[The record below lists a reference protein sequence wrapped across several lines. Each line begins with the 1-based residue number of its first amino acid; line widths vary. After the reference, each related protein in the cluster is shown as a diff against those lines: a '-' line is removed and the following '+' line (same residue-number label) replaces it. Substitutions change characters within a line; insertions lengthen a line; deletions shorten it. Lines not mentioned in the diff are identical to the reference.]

1 MRAVDIIIKKR
12 DGGELS
18 REEIAFFIE
27 NYLRDEIP
35 EYQTSALLMAVYFQ
49 GMSFEETAELTRQ
62 MILSGETYDLS
73 SLSIGVPVDKH
84 STGGVG
90 DKISLPLAPLAA
102 ACGVAVPMV
111 SGRGLGHT
119 GGTLDKLES
128 IPGFNVRLTREQFMR
143 QLEKIG
149 VVMAGQTNTFVP
161 ADKRL
166 YALRDVTGTVE
177 SIPLICASIMSK
189 KVASGARALV
199 MDVKTGSGAFMR
211 TLEKSRAL
219 AQGLIGV
226 GQALGRPVHAL
237 ITDMNQPLGRK
248 IGNALEV
255 IESLACLRG
264 DGPPDVRELT
274 LRLTVEMLLLAGR
287 EVERESAYQRCVAM
301 LDSGKALEKFTEL
314 VKAQGGD
321 PRVVENPALLDLAPD
336 ETYFVAPRSGF
347 VAAINCREIG
357 NAAAVLG
364 AGRARTT
371 DTIDHGVGLE
381 MLAKLGNPVTPG
393 EPLIRVVHR
402 KGRGLEE
409 CMKRLEA
416 ALTIADEP
424 PTVPPLIYETLE

>member
-1 MRAVDIIIKKR
+1 
-12 DGGELS
+12 
-18 REEIAFFIE
+18 
-27 NYLRDEIP
+27 
-35 EYQTSALLMAVYFQ
+35 
-49 GMSFEETAELTRQ
+49 
-62 MILSGETYDLS
+62 
-73 SLSIGVPVDKH
+73 
-84 STGGVG
+84 
-90 DKISLPLAPLAA
+90 PLAPLAA

-255 IESLACLRG
+255 VESLACLRG

>member
-255 IESLACLRG
+255 VESLACLRG

>member
-12 DGGELS
+12 NGGVLS
-18 REEIAFFIE
+18 DAEIAFFIT

-35 EYQTSALLMAVYFQ
+35 DYQTSALLMAIYFQ
-49 GMSFEETAELTRQ
+49 GMTFEETAELTRQ
-62 MILSGETYDLS
+62 MILSGDVFDLS
-73 SLSIGVPVDKH
+73 SLKYGFPVDKH

-128 IPGFNVRLTREQFMR
+128 IPGFNVYLTREQFLS
-143 QLEKIG
+143 QLDRIG
-149 VVMAGQTNTFVP
+149 VVMAGQTDTFVP

-189 KVASGARALV
+189 KVASGAQALV
-199 MDVKTGSGAFMR
+199 MDVKTGSGAFMP

-226 GQALGRPVHAL
+226 GKAMNRPVHAM

-248 IGNALEV
+248 IGNSLEV
-255 IESLACLRG
+255 IESIACLRG
-264 DGPPDVRELT
+264 GGPTDVRELT
-274 LRLTVEMLLLAGR
+274 LRLTAEMLVLAK
-287 EVERESAYQRCVAM
+287 VEDSAEKAYERCAKV
-301 LDSGKALEKFTEL
+301 LDSGKALEKFQEL
-314 VKAQGGD
+314 VEAQGGD
-321 PRVVENPALLDLAPD
+321 PRVVENPGLLDLASD
-336 ETYFVAPRSGF
+336 EAYFSAPQSGYLAT
-347 VAAINCREIG
+347 VNCREIG
-357 NAAAVLG
+357 NAAVVLG
-364 AGRARTT
+364 GGRNKTT

-381 MLAKLGNPVTPG
+381 MLAKIGNPVHAG
-393 EPLIRVVHR
+393 EPIVRILHR
-402 KGRGLEE
+402 KERGLDE
-409 CMKRLEA
+409 CLARLAGAFTFSEHPV
-416 ALTIADEP
+416 TP
-424 PTVPPLIYETLE
+424 PPLIYETLA